1 MPTVTITDSTDV
13 GEMKTDVIRH
23 WISLHQRSLLDKE
36 MTEHW
41 KEIQKDLDVL
51 QSEYNLRY
59 PEAQALRSI
68 NETLLQMNEILKSL
82 CQDIKTLKEEEEE
95 GEEENG
101 KTGKKITEQTG
112 KKNQ

>member
-1 MPTVTITDSTDV
+1 
-13 GEMKTDVIRH
+13 
-23 WISLHQRSLLDKE
+23 

-51 QSEYNLRY
+51 QAEYNLRH
-59 PEAQALRSI
+59 PEAQALWSI
-68 NETLLQMNEILKSL
+68 NGTLLQMNEILKSL
-82 CQDIKTLKEEEEE
+82 CQDIKTLKEEEE